1 MLFVNKWNSMNEILI
16 VNKEK
21 DYTSR
26 DVVNI
31 VGKHFNTK
39 KIGHTGTLDPLAT
52 GVLVL
57 CMGKSLKVV
66 DLITSYNKE
75 YIARVRL
82 GIDTDTLDITGNV
95 LNTDKE
101 VKVTKEEVEEVLKSF
116 LGKTIQE
123 VPKYSAVKVNG
134 KKLYE
139 YARNNINI
147 ELPKREIEVYDIEL
161 LTDIE
166 EIDDIKEFSFRVSV
180 SKGTYI
186 RSLIRD
192 IGKKLGTCACMT
204 DLTRTKQGN
213 FNIENSYSITDIENN
228 NYKLLSIKDVL
239 NIEKVVVSNELLN
252 KIRNGAILDKFFDSN
267 MALIIDEDGN
277 EIGIYKIYD
286 KDNNKVKPYRIF

>member
-1 MLFVNKWNSMNEILI
+1 MNGILI

-26 DVVNI
+26 DIVNI
-31 VGKHFNTK
+31 VGKHLKTK
-39 KIGHTGTLDPLAT
+39 RIGHTGTLDPLAT

-57 CMGKSLKVV
+57 CIGKSLKVV

-75 YIARVRL
+75 YIARVKL
-82 GIDTDTLDITGNV
+82 GIDTDTLDITGNI
-95 LNTDKE
+95 LNNDIPN
-101 VKVTKEEVEEVLKSF
+101 VTKEEVEEVLKSF
-116 LGKTIQE
+116 LGKSIQE

-139 YARNNINI
+139 YARNNIDI
-147 ELPKREIEVYDIEL
+147 ELPKREIEIYDIEL

-166 EIDDIKEFSFRVSV
+166 KVDDTIEFSFKVCV

-192 IGKKLGTCACMT
+192 IGIKLGTYACMT
-204 DLTRTKQGN
+204 DLIRTKQGN
-213 FNIENSYSITDIENN
+213 FNIEDSYTIDDVKND

-239 NIEKVVVSNELLN
+239 NLEKVVVNDILLK
-252 KIRNGAILDKFFDSN
+252 KIRNGVILDKFFDSE
-267 MALIIDEDGN
+267 MALIIDENGN
-277 EIGIYKIYD
+277 EIGIYQLYG
-286 KDNNKVKPYRIF
+286 KDNSKVKPYKIF